1 MSPRRRF
8 AIWLAACY
16 AGCLAAFAVV
26 ALFIGAG
33 HPARDQAVLARVI
46 EERAP
51 ALAFLAALLLVLVGA
66 VVAWIIR
73 RYVTSVRALSE
84 QTRVVLAN
92 PGFRVAPGE
101 APELAELAAEINRLA
116 REHEALRGDLDLRVG
131 EAGAKLAEERNRLA
145 ALMSE
150 LAEGVLVCN
159 AEGRILLYNEQ
170 ARALFASGA
179 PAAGEALVGLGR
191 SVFGLIDRQQIAHAL
206 EKLERLRRPG
216 EALPNTRFVTATAA
230 ARLLKVRAAPFV
242 GAGGAVAGMV
252 LALED
257 VTALLDQEA
266 SRRALMH
273 ALAAE
278 ARAPVANIRAA
289 AENLSA
295 FPDMEAPRREHF
307 VAIVAEESH
316 VLSDK
321 LNDALR
327 EYADALKVHLALE
340 DMRALDLLEVARRHI
355 VSCFGIAVELDSV
368 DEELWVRVDSFA
380 FVQALAFLAGRL
392 REDYGVRELR
402 FAARQ
407 AGGHAELDMGW
418 RRAIVGSDALSLW
431 ESEPMRIG
439 AEQTPL
445 TLRDVLERHGG
456 EVWIQ
461 RSGAGGERDAHFRFL
476 LSGGEAA
483 PGRARALAVV
493 VESESRPE
501 YYDFDLFRDSGLSL
515 ALQERKLSELS
526 YTAFDTETT
535 GLEPSAGDEIISIGA
550 VRMVNGRLLKSEVFE
565 QLVNPRRALNRE
577 SARIHGISADELETQ
592 PAIDRVL
599 PAFHRFCED
608 TVLVAHNAA
617 FDMRF
622 LELKEA
628 STGVRFAQPVL
639 DTLLLSAVVHPS
651 QEDHKLEA
659 IAQRLGVRVIG
670 RHTALGDAFL
680 TGEIFLKLLPLLADR
695 RVATLG
701 EALEASRQTYYARL
715 QY

>member
-1 MSPRRRF
+1 MSPRHRF
-8 AIWLAACY
+8 ALWLFACY
-16 AGCLAAFAVV
+16 AGSLMLILIV
-26 ALFIGAG
+26 ALTIGAG
-33 HPARDQAVLARVI
+33 QPVQDQQVLWRVLEERTPALSFLAVLL
-46 EERAP
+46 
-51 ALAFLAALLLVLVGA
+51 LALVGA
-66 VVAWIIR
+66 AVARIIR
-73 RYVTSVRALSE
+73 RYVTAVRALSE

-92 PGFRVAPGE
+92 PSYRVEPGE
-101 APELAELAAEINRLA
+101 TPELVDLATEINRLA
-116 REHEALRGDLDLRVG
+116 GVHQELRRDLDSRVG

-170 ARALFASGA
+170 ARALFASRATA
-179 PAAGEALVGLGR
+179 PGNALVGLGR
-191 SVFGLIDRQQIAHAL
+191 SVFALIDREQIAHAV
-206 EKLERLRRPG
+206 EKLERQLKPG
-216 EALPNTRFVTATAA
+216 DVPPNTRFVTASIAG
-230 ARLLKVRAAPFV
+230 RLLKVRVALYV
-242 GAGGAVAGMV
+242 DSSGGVAGIV

-266 SRRALMH
+266 SRRALLQG
-273 ALAAE
+273 LATDT
-278 ARAPVANIRAA
+278 RAPLASIRAA
-289 AENLSA
+289 AENLVS
-295 FPDMEAPRREHF
+295 FPDMEPERQERF
-307 VAIVAEESH
+307 VAIVADESR
-316 VLSDK
+316 VLSNR
-321 LNDALR
+321 LNEALR
-327 EYADALKVHLALE
+327 EYADALKTHLSLE
-340 DMRALDLLEVARRHI
+340 DMRAVELLEVACQR
-355 VSCFGIAVELDSV
+355 IATSLGVATRLDAV
-368 DEELWVRVDSFA
+368 DEGLWIRVDSFA

-392 REDYGVRELR
+392 QEDYAVRELR
-402 FAARQ
+402 FAARA

-418 RRAIVGSDALSLW
+418 SGAIVGSDALSLW
-431 ESEPMRIG
+431 EGEPMRIG

-456 EVWIQ
+456 EVWLH
-461 RSGAGGERDAHFRFL
+461 RTGPGGERRAQFRFL
-476 LSGGEAA
+476 LPTGAAAAGEA
-483 PGRARALAVV
+483 RARASLP
-493 VESESRPE
+493 ESRPE
-501 YYDFDLFRDSGLSL
+501 YYDFDLFRESSASL

-550 VRMVNGRLLKSEVFE
+550 VRIVNARLLKNEVYE
-565 QLVNPRRALNRE
+565 RLVNPRRALNRE
-577 SARIHGISADELETQ
+577 SARIHGIAAEMLEGQ
-592 PAIDRVL
+592 PEIERVL
-599 PAFHRFCED
+599 PAFHLFCED

-628 STGVRFAQPVL
+628 SSGVRFTQPVL

-651 QEDHKLEA
+651 QDDHRIES
-659 IAQRLGVRVIG
+659 IAERLGVRIIG

-695 RVATLG
+695 GISTLA